1 MLSLVGSLLLTA
13 SVQFFDD
20 RTTTTNLPVSLFA
33 ATSTST
39 LALPPATLE
48 WQPEP
53 TADKAVKALLL
64 NLKKS
69 GYSESAQGVWIQSNS
84 GALLAAHQPT
94 RPLPAASLTKLATTL
109 AALSTWEPDFQVV
122 TIATTNG
129 QIVGNTLQGDLIIQG
144 SGDPL
149 FVWEEAIAL
158 GNALNRL
165 GIQRVQG
172 NLVVTGPF
180 AMNFETDPQLATNLL
195 KRALDSAN
203 WDSEIL
209 KPYATLPK
217 GTHKPQIVI
226 TGVARYELL
235 KADNPASKELV
246 RHSSLPLWQM
256 LKRMNVHSNNVIAE
270 MLATAMGGYTVVVQK
285 ATSAAGISPDEIR
298 LINGSGLGQQNQIS
312 PHAVVA
318 MLIALQNRARSL
330 NLTLADLL
338 PVSECKCGTIEDRA
352 LPPGTLVKTGTLS
365 DVSALAGM
373 IPTRDRGP
381 IWFAIINRGEGNIET
396 FHGAQDR
403 LLRSLNQKWGNPTA
417 LLTNSFT
424 STPWRDTNRDRL
436 MLSR

>member
-13 SVQFFDD
+13 SVQFFDNQA
-20 RTTTTNLPVSLFA
+20 TANLPVSLFA
-33 ATSTST
+33 STSTST
-39 LALPPATLE
+39 LALPPANLE

-53 TADKAVKALLL
+53 TAAEAVKVLLL

-69 GYSESAQGVWIQSNS
+69 GYTESEQGVWIQSNS

-129 QIVGNTLQGDLIIQG
+129 QLVGNTLQGDLVIQG

-165 GIQRVQG
+165 GIQRVKG
-172 NLVVTGPF
+172 NLIVTGPF
-180 AMNFETDPQLATNLL
+180 AMNFETDPKIATNLL
-195 KRALDSAN
+195 KRTLDSAN
-203 WDSEIL
+203 WDGEIL
-209 KPYATLPK
+209 EAHAKLPQ
-217 GTHKPQIVI
+217 GTPKPQIAI
-226 TGVARYELL
+226 AGTARYELSITGTS
-235 KADNPASKELV
+235 AELV

-270 MLATAMGGYTVVVQK
+270 MLATAMGGHAVVAQK
-285 ATSAAGISPDEIR
+285 TADAAGVSPDEIR

-312 PHAVVA
+312 PHATVA
-318 MLIALQNRARSL
+318 ILIALQNRARSL

-338 PVSECKCGTIEDRA
+338 PVSDCKCGTIEDRVM
-352 LPPGTLVKTGTLS
+352 PPGALVKTGTLS

-381 IWFAIINRGEGNIET
+381 IWFATINRGEGNIAT
-396 FHGAQDR
+396 FHGEQDR

-424 STPWRDTNRDRL
+424 STPWKDTNRDRL

>member
-20 RTTTTNLPVSLFA
+20 RAAVNLPVALFA

-39 LALPPATLE
+39 LALPPASLE

-53 TADKAVKALLL
+53 TASEAVKTLLL

-69 GYSESAQGVWIQSNS
+69 GYQESEQGVWIQSNN
-84 GALLAAHQPT
+84 GALLATHQPT
-94 RPLPAASLTKLATTL
+94 KALPAASLTKLATTL
-109 AALSTWEPDFQVV
+109 AALSTWEPDYQVV

-129 QIVGNTLQGDLIIQG
+129 RLVGNTLQGDLVIQG

-172 NLVVTGPF
+172 NLIVTGPF
-180 AMNFETDPQLATNLL
+180 AMNFETDPQLAANLL
-195 KRALDSAN
+195 KRAFDSAN
-203 WDSEIL
+203 WDGEIL
-209 KPYATLPK
+209 EPYATLPK
-217 GTHKPQIVI
+217 GTHKPQIAI
-226 TGVARYELL
+226 TGTTRYELL
-235 KADNPASKELV
+235 RADNGASTELV
-246 RHSSLPLWQM
+246 RHASLPLWQM

-270 MLATAMGGYTVVVQK
+270 MLATAMGGHTVVVQK
-285 ATSAAGISPDEIR
+285 AASAAGISPDEIH

-338 PVSECKCGTIEDRA
+338 PVSDCKCGTIEDRDM
-352 LPPGTLVKTGTLS
+352 PPGALVKTGTLS

-381 IWFAIINRGEGNIET
+381 IWFAMINRGEGNIET

-424 STPWRDTNRDRL
+424 STPWQDTNRDRL

>member
-1 MLSLVGSLLLTA
+1 MLSLVGALLLTA
-13 SVQFFDD
+13 AVQYFDD
-20 RTTTTNLPVSLFA
+20 RTTANLPVSLFA

-39 LALPPATLE
+39 LALPPATLARRL
-48 WQPEP
+48 EP
-53 TADKAVKALLL
+53 TASEAVKALLL

-69 GYSESAQGVWIQSNS
+69 GYSESDQGVWIQSNS
-84 GALLAAHQPT
+84 GALLAAHQPN
-94 RPLPAASLTKLATTL
+94 RALPAASLTKLATTL

-122 TIATTNG
+122 TIASTNG
-129 QIVGNTLQGDLIIQG
+129 QLVGNTLQGDLVIQG

-172 NLVVTGPF
+172 NLIVTGPF
-180 AMNFETDPQLATNLL
+180 AMNFETDPKIATNLL
-195 KRALDSAN
+195 KRTLNSAN
-203 WDSEIL
+203 WDGEIL
-209 KPYATLPK
+209 EAYAKLPK
-217 GTHKPQIVI
+217 GTHKPQIAIAGTASYELSI
-226 TGVARYELL
+226 TGT
-235 KADNPASKELV
+235 STELV

-270 MLATAMGGYTVVVQK
+270 MLATAMGGHTVIVQK
-285 ATSAAGISPDEIR
+285 AADAAGISPEEIS

-312 PHAVVA
+312 PRAVVA
-318 MLIALQNRARSL
+318 ILIALQNRARSM

-338 PVSECKCGTIEDRA
+338 PVSDCKCGTIENRDM
-352 LPPGTLVKTGTLS
+352 PPGSLVKTGTLS
-365 DVSALAGM
+365 DVSTLAGM

-424 STPWRDTNRDRL
+424 NTPWRDTNRDRL

>member
-13 SVQFFDD
+13 SVQYFDES
-20 RTTTTNLPVSLFA
+20 TTANLPVSLFA

-39 LALPPATLE
+39 LALPPATQE
-48 WQPEP
+48 WKPEP
-53 TADKAVKALLL
+53 TAAEAVKVLLL

-69 GYSESAQGVWIQSNS
+69 GYSESDQGVWIQSNS
-84 GALLAAHQPT
+84 GVLLAAHQPT
-94 RPLPAASLTKLATTL
+94 RALPAASLTKLATTL
-109 AALSTWEPDFQVV
+109 AALSTWEPDFRVV
-122 TIATTNG
+122 TIASTNG
-129 QIVGNTLQGDLIIQG
+129 QLVGNTLQGDLVIQG

-172 NLVVTGPF
+172 NLIVTGSF
-180 AMNFETDPQLATNLL
+180 AMNFESDPKLATNLL
-195 KRALDSAN
+195 KRAFDSAN

-209 KPYATLPK
+209 EPYAKLPK
-217 GTHKPQIVI
+217 GTHKPRIVV
-226 TGVARYELL
+226 TGATRYELVR
-235 KADNPASKELV
+235 ADNTANTELV

-256 LKRMNVHSNNVIAE
+256 LKRMNVDSNNVIAE
-270 MLATAMGGYTVVVQK
+270 MLASAIGGHTVVVEK
-285 ATSAAGISPDEIR
+285 AASAAGVSPDEIR

-312 PHAVVA
+312 PHATVA
-318 MLIALQNRARSL
+318 ILIALQNRARSL

-338 PVSECKCGTIEDRA
+338 PVSDCKCGTIENRDMP
-352 LPPGTLVKTGTLS
+352 LGTLVKTGTLS

-381 IWFAIINRGEGNIET
+381 IWFAMINRGEGNIET
-396 FHGAQDR
+396 FHGSQDR

-417 LLTNSFT
+417 LLRNSFT
-424 STPWRDTNRDRL
+424 STPWRDPNRDRL
-436 MLSR
+436 MLRR

>member
-1 MLSLVGSLLLTA
+1 MLSLVGALLLTA
-13 SVQFFDD
+13 SVQYFDD
-20 RTTTTNLPVSLFA
+20 RTTANLPVSLFA

-53 TADKAVKALLL
+53 TAAEAVKALLL

-69 GYSESAQGVWIQSNS
+69 GYTESEQGVWIQSNS

-109 AALSTWEPDFQVV
+109 AALTTWEPDFQVV

-129 QIVGNTLQGDLIIQG
+129 QLIGNTLQGDLVIQG

-195 KRALDSAN
+195 KRAFNSAN
-203 WDSEIL
+203 WDGEIL
-209 KPYATLPK
+209 EPYETMTK

-235 KADNPASKELV
+235 RADNGVSTELV

-270 MLATAMGGYTVVVQK
+270 MLATAMGGHTVVAQK
-285 ATSAAGISPDEIR
+285 AASAAGIPPDEIR

-338 PVSECKCGTIEDRA
+338 PVSDCKCGTIEDRD

-381 IWFAIINRGEGNIET
+381 IWFAMINRGEGNIET

-403 LLRSLNQKWGNPTA
+403 LLRSLNQKWGNPTT

-436 MLSR
+436 ILNR